1 MAASIVCYNPECQA
15 PNQVSQS
22 VCAHCRF
29 PIPKIYLWV
38 LGDEL
43 ADIKVGQMLNGRYLL
58 VAKRTLLDTKPALPP
73 DKVDKIPEE
82 ITKYLRL
89 LKHKQHIPQ
98 VYGRL
103 SINRSGRK
111 TSQLWILENAPIHS
125 SLMAANMNGE
135 LMPDIETGWK
145 SAGSMRQLNWLWQIA
160 QLWQPFLDEG
170 CASTL
175 LDPQLLRVDQG
186 IIKILELSIDSNPPQ
201 LTELG
206 YLWQKWLKTA
216 RIGASQFMDK
226 ICQGLISGEIKKAD
240 QLIALLD
247 QNLTVGSQR
256 QFLEC
261 DYLTLSHTGPTRGQ
275 NEDACY
281 PVSGSD
287 MQYRTGYDLTLAIV
301 CDGVGGHQGGE
312 VASNLAIETIRNRLE
327 NVLTKP
333 ENRNPESTISQIATS
348 VCVAND
354 QISLRNDSE
363 SRQERQRMGT
373 TMALTIIQGH
383 EAYVANVGDSRVY
396 RITRSGCQQVTLDD
410 DLATRE
416 VRLGYSLYRE
426 ATATSGSGSLFQAL
440 GMTSSTSLHPTVHRM
455 VVDEECIF
463 LLCSDGLS
471 DHGRVDQFW
480 QQDIL
485 PVLEGKIDLATAANR
500 LITTANTRNGHDN
513 VTVGLIHCRVKQPRE
528 TVSTPVTEQNPTTTA
543 LNLAPNSTLLLSGP
557 PVTSELKVSKKPYL
571 WIGAASLAAVLAIGG
586 VVAMRLSPAAN
597 NPPPAPA
604 STVAPTPTTNGSGSP
619 APETDKVPPTPAGT
633 SAPNSPVSTPTST
646 VAPQ

>member
-38 LGDEL
+38 LGDDL
-43 ADIKVGQMLNGRYLL
+43 SDMKVGQLLNSRYLL
-58 VAKRTLLDTKPALPP
+58 VGNRTLLDTKPALPP
-73 DKVDKIPEE
+73 DKVDKIAEDVS
-82 ITKYLRL
+82 KYLRL
-89 LKHKQHIPQ
+89 LTYKMHVPQ

-103 SINRSGRK
+103 NVNRSGRR
-111 TSQLWILENAPIHS
+111 SNQLWLLENAPIHS
-125 SLMAANMNGE
+125 SVMAANMNGE

-160 QLWQPFLDEG
+160 RLWTPLLEEG
-170 CASTL
+170 CASSL
-175 LDPQLLRVDQG
+175 LDPNLLRVDQG
-186 IIKILELSIDSNPPQ
+186 IVRLLELSTDNTPPQ
-201 LTELG
+201 LTDLG
-206 YLWQKWLKTA
+206 FLWQKWLKSA
-216 RIGASQFMDK
+216 RIGAAQPMEK
-226 ICQGLISGEIKKAD
+226 ACQGLISGEIKRSE
-240 QLIALLD
+240 QLVAMLD
-247 QNLTVGSQR
+247 QALAVGSQR

-261 DYLTLSHTGPTRGQ
+261 DYLTLSHTGPSRDQ

-281 PVSGSD
+281 PASGGEL
-287 MQYRTGYDLTLAIV
+287 QYRTGYDLTLAIV

-333 ENRNPESTISQIATS
+333 ENRNPEATISQVATS

-383 EAYVANVGDSRVY
+383 EAYVANIGDSRVY

-416 VRLGYSLYRE
+416 VRLGYALYRD
-426 ATATSGSGSLFQAL
+426 AVASPGSGSLFQAL
-440 GMTSSTSLHPTVHRM
+440 GMTSSTSLHPTVHRIT
-455 VVDEECIF
+455 VDEECIF

-471 DHGRVDQFW
+471 DYHRVEQFW

-485 PVLEGKIDLATAANR
+485 PVLEGKIDLATSANR

-528 TVSTPVTEQNPTTTA
+528 MASAPTIESTSNKN
-543 LNLAPNSTLLLSGP
+543 LNLTPNSTLLLSGP
-557 PVTSELKVSKKPYL
+557 NNPTGPEEKKKSPVGPMIVAGLITT
-571 WIGAASLAAVLAIGG
+571 LAIGG
-586 VVAMRLSPAAN
+586 GVAWKFSTAKPSPQ
-597 NPPPAPA
+597 
-604 STVAPTPTTNGSGSP
+604 PTT
-619 APETDKVPPTPAGT
+619 APVTTAQPER
-633 SAPNSPVSTPTST
+633 
-646 VAPQ
+646 

>member
-43 ADIKVGQMLNGRYLL
+43 AEMKVGQLINGRYLL
-58 VAKRTLLDTKPALPP
+58 VAKRTFLDTKPALPP

-89 LKHKQHIPQ
+89 LNYKQHIPQ
-98 VYGRL
+98 IYGRL
-103 SINRSGRK
+103 TVNRSGRR
-111 TSQLWILENAPIHS
+111 TSQLWLVENAPIHS

-160 QLWQPFLDEG
+160 RLWQPFLDEG

-175 LDPQLLRVDQG
+175 LDPNLLRVDQG
-186 IIKILELSIDSNPPQ
+186 IIKTLELSIDTAAPQ
-201 LTELG
+201 LTDLG

-216 RIGASQFMDK
+216 RIGAAQSVEK

-240 QLIALLD
+240 QLVAILD
-247 QNLTVGSQR
+247 QNLSACSQR

-261 DYLTLSHTGPTRGQ
+261 DYLTLSHTGPSRGQ

-281 PVSGSD
+281 PLGGGEL
-287 MQYRTGYDLTLAIV
+287 QYRTGYDLTLAIV

-416 VRLGYSLYRE
+416 VRLGYALYRE
-426 ATATSGSGSLFQAL
+426 AVAASGSGSLFQAL

-455 VVDEECIF
+455 VLDEECIF

-471 DHGRVDQFW
+471 DHGRVEQFW
-480 QQDIL
+480 QQDVL

-528 TVSTPVTEQNPTTTA
+528 TVSAPVAEQNPTTTA
-543 LNLAPNSTLLLSGP
+543 LNLTPNSTLLLSGP
-557 PVTSELKVSKKPYL
+557 PVPTEPKVAKKSYL
-571 WIGAASLAAVLAIGG
+571 WMGIGSFVVALAIAG
-586 VVAMRLSPAAN
+586 VVAMQF
-597 NPPPAPA
+597 APSA
-604 STVAPTPTTNGSGSP
+604 KNSQPTP
-619 APETDKVPPTPAGT
+619 APESSNK
-633 SAPNSPVSTPTST
+633 
-646 VAPQ
+646 

>member
-1 MAASIVCYNPECQA
+1 MTASIVCYNPECQA

-38 LGDEL
+38 LGDDL
-43 ADIKVGQMLNGRYLL
+43 ADIKIGQVLNGRYLM

-73 DKVDKIPEE
+73 DRIDKIPEE

-89 LKHKQHIPQ
+89 LPYKQHIPS

-103 SINRSGRK
+103 TISRSGRK
-111 TSQLWILENAPIHS
+111 TSQIWLVENAPIHS
-125 SLMAANMNGE
+125 SLMAASLNGE

-160 QLWQPFLDEG
+160 RLWQPFADEG

-186 IIKILELSIDSNPPQ
+186 IVKTLELLVDTTPPQ
-201 LTELG
+201 LTDLG
-206 YLWQKWLKTA
+206 YLWQKWLKNT
-216 RIGASQFMDK
+216 RIGAAQSIEK
-226 ICQGLISGEIKKAD
+226 VCQGLISGEIKKAD
-240 QLIALLD
+240 QLVAILD
-247 QNLTVGSQR
+247 QNLVVGSQR

-261 DYLTLSHTGPTRGQ
+261 EYLTLSHTGPSRDQ

-281 PVSGSD
+281 PAGGSD
-287 MQYRTGYDLTLAIV
+287 LQYRTGYDLTLAIV
-301 CDGVGGHQGGE
+301 CDGVGGHHGGE

-333 ENRNPESTISQIATS
+333 ENRNPESTISQISTS

-354 QISLRNDSE
+354 QISLRNDIE

-396 RITRSGCQQVTLDD
+396 RITRSGCQQITLDD

-416 VRLGYSLYRE
+416 VRLGYALYRDAV
-426 ATATSGSGSLFQAL
+426 ATPGCGSLFQAL

-471 DHGRVDQFW
+471 DHNRVEQFW
-480 QQDIL
+480 QQDVL
-485 PVLEGKIDLATAANR
+485 PVLEGKIDLPTAANR

-528 TVSTPVTEQNPTTTA
+528 TVSVPTATAAANTA
-543 LNLAPNSTLLLSGP
+543 LNLAPNSTLLLSAP
-557 PVTSELKVSKKPYL
+557 PSPTELNTPKKSYVWLGVGSFLVALVIAGIASVKFIPSTVSNPSTSE
-571 WIGAASLAAVLAIGG
+571 
-586 VVAMRLSPAAN
+586 
-597 NPPPAPA
+597 
-604 STVAPTPTTNGSGSP
+604 
-619 APETDKVPPTPAGT
+619 
-633 SAPNSPVSTPTST
+633 PNSSILPSNNSVTPKPS
-646 VAPQ
+646 PKEPK

>member
-1 MAASIVCYNPECQA
+1 MAALIVCYNPECQA
-15 PNQVSQS
+15 PNQVSHS

-38 LGDEL
+38 LGDDL
-43 ADIKVGQMLNGRYLL
+43 TDIKIGQLLNGRYLL

-89 LKHKQHIPQ
+89 LPYKQHIPQ
-98 VYGRL
+98 MYGRL
-103 SINRSGRK
+103 TINRSGRK
-111 TSQLWILENAPIHS
+111 TSHLWLVENAPIHS
-125 SLMAANMNGE
+125 SLIAANMNGE

-160 QLWQPFLDEG
+160 RLWQPFLDEG

-186 IIKILELSIDSNPPQ
+186 IVKALELSVDGNPPQ
-201 LTELG
+201 LTDLG
-206 YLWQKWLKTA
+206 YLWQKWLKTT
-216 RIGASQFMDK
+216 RIGAAQPMEK

-240 QLIALLD
+240 QLVAILD
-247 QNLTVGSQR
+247 QSLTVGSQR

-261 DYLTLSHTGPTRGQ
+261 EYLTLSHTGPSRGQ

-281 PVSGSD
+281 PVGGGD
-287 MQYRTGYDLTLAIV
+287 LQYRTGYDLTLAIV

-396 RITRSGCQQVTLDD
+396 RITRSGCQQITLDD

-416 VRLGYSLYRE
+416 VRLGYTLYRD
-426 ATATSGSGSLFQAL
+426 ALSAPGCGSLFQAL

-471 DHGRVDQFW
+471 DHGRVEQFW

-500 LITTANTRNGHDN
+500 LITTANNRNGHDN

-528 TVSTPVTEQNPTTTA
+528 AVSVPAAATTTA
-543 LNLAPNSTLLLSGP
+543 LNLAPNSTLLLSAP
-557 PVTSELKVSKKPYL
+557 PTATEPNASSKSYL
-571 WIGAASLAAVLAIGG
+571 WLGIGATLVTVIVAGVLAKGF
-586 VVAMRLSPAAN
+586 LPSSSNSP
-597 NPPPAPA
+597 P
-604 STVAPTPTTNGSGSP
+604 SPTPNTSQTI
-619 APETDKVPPTPAGT
+619 DPTLKP
-633 SAPNSPVSTPTST
+633 SIDPSSK
-646 VAPQ
+646 

>member
-38 LGDEL
+38 LGDDL
-43 ADIKVGQMLNGRYLL
+43 AEMKVGQLVNGRYLL
-58 VAKRTLLDTKPALPP
+58 VAKRTFLDTKPALPP

-89 LKHKQHIPQ
+89 LNYKQHIPQ
-98 VYGRL
+98 IYGRL
-103 SINRSGRK
+103 TINRSGRR
-111 TSQLWILENAPIHS
+111 TSQLWLVENAPIHS

-160 QLWQPFLDEG
+160 RLWQPFLDEG

-175 LDPQLLRVDQG
+175 LDPTLLRVDQG
-186 IIKILELSIDSNPPQ
+186 IIKTLELSIDTAAPQ
-201 LTELG
+201 LTDLG

-216 RIGASQFMDK
+216 RIGAAQSLEK

-240 QLIALLD
+240 QLVAILD
-247 QNLTVGSQR
+247 QNLSACSQR

-261 DYLTLSHTGPTRGQ
+261 DYLTLSHTGPSRGQ

-281 PVSGSD
+281 PLGGGEL
-287 MQYRTGYDLTLAIV
+287 QYRTGYDLTLAIV

-416 VRLGYSLYRE
+416 VRLGYALYRE
-426 ATATSGSGSLFQAL
+426 AVATSGSGSLFQAL

-455 VVDEECIF
+455 VLDEECIF

-471 DHGRVDQFW
+471 DHGRVEQFW
-480 QQDIL
+480 QQDVL

-528 TVSTPVTEQNPTTTA
+528 TVSAPVAEQSSTATA
-543 LNLAPNSTLLLSGP
+543 LNLTPNSTLLLSGP
-557 PVTSELKVSKKPYL
+557 PTPTEPKAAKKSYL
-571 WIGAASLAAVLAIGG
+571 WMGIGSFVVALAIAGG
-586 VVAMRLSPAAN
+586 VAIKFAPSAN
-597 NPPPAPA
+597 N
-604 STVAPTPTTNGSGSP
+604 SQTTPSP
-619 APETDKVPPTPAGT
+619 SSIIK
-633 SAPNSPVSTPTST
+633 
-646 VAPQ
+646 

>member
-38 LGDEL
+38 LGDDL
-43 ADIKVGQMLNGRYLL
+43 ADIKIGQVLNGRYLL

-73 DKVDKIPEE
+73 DRVDKIPEE

-89 LKHKQHIPQ
+89 LPYKQHVPQ
-98 VYGRL
+98 IYGRL
-103 SINRSGRK
+103 TINRGGRK
-111 TSQLWILENAPIHS
+111 TSQLWVVENAPIHS
-125 SLMAANMNGE
+125 SLMAASINGE

-145 SAGSMRQLNWLWQIA
+145 SAGSMRQLNWLWQISR
-160 QLWQPFLDEG
+160 LWQPFLDEG

-186 IIKILELSIDSNPPQ
+186 IVKTLELLIDTTPPQ
-201 LTELG
+201 LTDLG
-206 YLWQKWLKTA
+206 YLWQKWLKTT
-216 RIGASQFMDK
+216 RIGAAQSMEK

-240 QLIALLD
+240 QLVAILD

-261 DYLTLSHTGPTRGQ
+261 EYLTLSHTGPSRGQ

-281 PVSGSD
+281 PVGGGD
-287 MQYRTGYDLTLAIV
+287 LQYRTGYDLTLAIV

-416 VRLGYSLYRE
+416 VRLGYALYRD
-426 ATATSGSGSLFQAL
+426 ALSAPGCGSLFQAL

-471 DHGRVDQFW
+471 DHNRVEQFW
-480 QQDIL
+480 QQDVL

-528 TVSTPVTEQNPTTTA
+528 TVSVPTATAASTTA
-543 LNLAPNSTLLLSGP
+543 LNLTPNSTLLLSAP
-557 PVTSELKVSKKPYL
+557 PSATEP
-571 WIGAASLAAVLAIGG
+571 
-586 VVAMRLSPAAN
+586 
-597 NPPPAPA
+597 
-604 STVAPTPTTNGSGSP
+604 
-619 APETDKVPPTPAGT
+619 
-633 SAPNSPVSTPTST
+633 SAPKKSYVWLGVGSFLVATAIAGVTAIRFMPTASNSSPSTPVVRPITPKISPVEPNLDQK
-646 VAPQ
+646 PQ

>member
-1 MAASIVCYNPECQA
+1 MAASIICYNPECQA

-38 LGDEL
+38 LGDDL
-43 ADIKVGQMLNGRYLL
+43 ADIKIGQVLNGRYLL

-73 DKVDKIPEE
+73 DRVDKIPEE

-89 LKHKQHIPQ
+89 LPYKQHIPLI
-98 VYGRL
+98 YGRL
-103 SINRSGRK
+103 TINRSGRK
-111 TSQLWILENAPIHS
+111 TSQLWLVENAPIHS
-125 SLMAANMNGE
+125 SLMAASMNGE

-160 QLWQPFLDEG
+160 CLWQPFLDEG

-186 IIKILELSIDSNPPQ
+186 IVKTLELLIDTIPPQ
-201 LTELG
+201 LTDLG
-206 YLWQKWLKTA
+206 YLWQKWLKTT
-216 RIGASQFMDK
+216 RIGAAHSMEK

-240 QLIALLD
+240 QLVAILD

-261 DYLTLSHTGPTRGQ
+261 EYLTLSHTGPSRGQ

-281 PVSGSD
+281 PVGGGD
-287 MQYRTGYDLTLAIV
+287 LQYRTGYDLTLAIV

-396 RITRSGCQQVTLDD
+396 RITRSGCQQITLDD

-416 VRLGYSLYRE
+416 VRLGYALYRD
-426 ATATSGSGSLFQAL
+426 AVNAPGCGSLFQAL

-471 DHGRVDQFW
+471 DHNRVEQFW
-480 QQDIL
+480 QQDVL

-500 LITTANTRNGHDN
+500 LITTANNRNGHDN
-513 VTVGLIHCRVKQPRE
+513 ATVGLIHCRVKQPRE
-528 TVSTPVTEQNPTTTA
+528 TVSVPTATAASTTA
-543 LNLAPNSTLLLSGP
+543 LNLTPNSTLLLSAP
-557 PVTSELKVSKKPYL
+557 PSSTEPSAPKKSYVWLGVGSFLVAIVAGVTAMNFMPT
-571 WIGAASLAAVLAIGG
+571 ASN
-586 VVAMRLSPAAN
+586 SP
-597 NPPPAPA
+597 
-604 STVAPTPTTNGSGSP
+604 
-619 APETDKVPPTPAGT
+619 PPTPVI
-633 SAPNSPVSTPTST
+633 SPIAPTISPVEPSANPNQK
-646 VAPQ
+646 PQ

>member
-38 LGDEL
+38 LGDDL
-43 ADIKVGQMLNGRYLL
+43 ADIKIGQVLNGRYLL

-73 DKVDKIPEE
+73 DRVDKIPEE

-89 LKHKQHIPQ
+89 LPYKQHIPQ
-98 VYGRL
+98 IYGRL
-103 SINRSGRK
+103 TINRGGRK
-111 TSQLWILENAPIHS
+111 TSQLWLVENAPIHS
-125 SLMAANMNGE
+125 SLMAASMNGE

-160 QLWQPFLDEG
+160 RLWQPFLDEG

-186 IIKILELSIDSNPPQ
+186 IVKTLELLIDTTPPQ
-201 LTELG
+201 LTDLG
-206 YLWQKWLKTA
+206 YLWQKWLKTT
-216 RIGASQFMDK
+216 RIGAAQSMEK

-240 QLIALLD
+240 QLVAILD

-261 DYLTLSHTGPTRGQ
+261 EYLTLSHTGPSRGQ

-281 PVSGSD
+281 PVGGGD
-287 MQYRTGYDLTLAIV
+287 LQYRTGYDLTLAIV

-396 RITRSGCQQVTLDD
+396 RITRSGCQQITLDD

-416 VRLGYSLYRE
+416 VRLGYALYRD
-426 ATATSGSGSLFQAL
+426 ALSAPGCGSLFQAL

-471 DHGRVDQFW
+471 DHNRVELFW
-480 QQDIL
+480 QQDVL

-528 TVSTPVTEQNPTTTA
+528 TVSVPTAAASTTA
-543 LNLAPNSTLLLSGP
+543 LNLTPNSTLLLSAP
-557 PVTSELKVSKKPYL
+557 PSPTEPSTPKKSYVWL
-571 WIGAASLAAVLAIGG
+571 G
-586 VVAMRLSPAAN
+586 VGSFLVAMAIAGVTARTFVPI
-597 NPPPAPA
+597 
-604 STVAPTPTTNGSGSP
+604 TPTPVSSP
-619 APETDKVPPTPAGT
+619 IAPKI
-633 SAPNSPVSTPTST
+633 SPVEPNPDQK
-646 VAPQ
+646 PQ

>member
-38 LGDEL
+38 LGDDL
-43 ADIKVGQMLNGRYLL
+43 AEIKVGQMINGRYLL

-89 LKHKQHIPQ
+89 LKYKQHIPQ

-103 SINRSGRK
+103 TINRSGRK
-111 TSQLWILENAPIHS
+111 TSQVWLVENAPIHS
-125 SLMAANMNGE
+125 SLMAANMIGE
-135 LMPDIETGWK
+135 LMPNIETGWK

-186 IIKILELSIDSNPPQ
+186 IIKLLELSIDNNPPQ

-240 QLIALLD
+240 QLIAILD

-528 TVSTPVTEQNPTTTA
+528 TVSSPVTEQNPTTTA

-597 NPPPAPA
+597 NPAPAPA
-604 STVAPTPTTNGSGSP
+604 GTVAPTTNSPAPTPADTVDPTNSPTPTTNSP
-619 APETDKVPPTPAGT
+619 AP
-633 SAPNSPVSTPTST
+633 TPTST
-646 VAPQ
+646 IAPQ

>member
-38 LGDEL
+38 LGDDL
-43 ADIKVGQMLNGRYLL
+43 ADIKLGQVLNGRYLL
-58 VAKRTLLDTKPALPP
+58 VAKRILLDTKPALPP

-89 LKHKQHIPQ
+89 LPYKQHIPQ
-98 VYGRL
+98 IYGRL
-103 SINRSGRK
+103 TINRSGRK
-111 TSQLWILENAPIHS
+111 TSQLWLVENAPIHS
-125 SLMAANMNGE
+125 GLMAASMNGE

-145 SAGSMRQLNWLWQIA
+145 SAGSMRQLNWLWQMA
-160 QLWQPFLDEG
+160 RLWQPFLDEG

-186 IIKILELSIDSNPPQ
+186 IVKALELSIDTTPPQ

-206 YLWQKWLKTA
+206 YLWQKWLKTT
-216 RIGASQFMDK
+216 RIGAAQSMEK

-240 QLIALLD
+240 QLVAILD

-261 DYLTLSHTGPTRGQ
+261 EYLTLSHTGPSRGQ

-281 PVSGSD
+281 PTGGGEL
-287 MQYRTGYDLTLAIV
+287 QYRTGYDLTLAIV

-396 RITRSGCQQVTLDD
+396 RITRSGCQQITLDD

-416 VRLGYSLYRE
+416 VRLGYALYRE
-426 ATATSGSGSLFQAL
+426 AVSTPGCGSLFQAL

-471 DHGRVDQFW
+471 DHNRVEQFW

-528 TVSTPVTEQNPTTTA
+528 TVSVPTATVASTTA
-543 LNLAPNSTLLLSGP
+543 LNLTPNSTLLLSAP
-557 PVTSELKVSKKPYL
+557 PSPTEPSVPKKSYIWL
-571 WIGAASLAAVLAIGG
+571 G
-586 VVAMRLSPAAN
+586 VGSFLVAMAIAGVAAIKFIPSSAS
-597 NPPPAPA
+597 NP
-604 STVAPTPTTNGSGSP
+604 S
-619 APETDKVPPTPAGT
+619 PPTP
-633 SAPNSPVSTPTST
+633 SSSIVPNTNPVEPSTNPVTPKSSPVEPPSSDTNPK
-646 VAPQ
+646 